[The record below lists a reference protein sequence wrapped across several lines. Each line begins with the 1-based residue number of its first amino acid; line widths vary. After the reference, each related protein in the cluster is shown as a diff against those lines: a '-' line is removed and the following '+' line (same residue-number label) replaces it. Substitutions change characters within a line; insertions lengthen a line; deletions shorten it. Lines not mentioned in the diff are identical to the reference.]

1 MGSKDDA
8 DITLLTI
15 PGIRNSVI
23 TDYAIS
29 AIENRFD
36 SLYLMDI
43 EERDSYNVVLTG
55 SYDGSQVSITNT
67 INAFSNRGLNTS
79 FAAAYFPDIN
89 IPFDGSTTRV
99 PPSVGVLGAF
109 AYNDRVSYPW
119 FAPAGANRGV
129 ITTAGTAATQ
139 IKQGTL
145 ADSIYDA
152 HINPILDITS
162 NSDRKLVIYGQRTLL
177 AKASAL
183 DRVNVRRLLIYL
195 RRQIRAVANQII
207 FEPNTAATLERF
219 NSLVNPILA
228 SIRAKGGLDRYKV
241 VIDSTTTTQ
250 ADIENNTIR
259 GKIFIQPTRSI
270 EFIALSFELTNA
282 GVTLT

>member
-1 MGSKDDA
+1 M
-8 DITLLTI
+8 
-15 PGIRNSVI
+15 
-23 TDYAIS
+23 
-29 AIENRFD
+29 
-36 SLYLMDI
+36 
-43 EERDSYNVVLTG
+43 
-55 SYDGSQVSITNT
+55 
-67 INAFSNRGLNTS
+67 
-79 FAAAYFPDIN
+79 
-89 IPFDGSTTRV
+89 
-99 PPSVGVLGAF
+99 
-109 AYNDRVSYPW
+109 
-119 FAPAGANRGV
+119 
-129 ITTAGTAATQ
+129 ITTVGTAATQ

-145 ADSIYDA
+145 ADSIYVA

-195 RRQIRAVANQII
+195 RRQIRSVANQII

-219 NSLVNPILA
+219 NGLVNPILA